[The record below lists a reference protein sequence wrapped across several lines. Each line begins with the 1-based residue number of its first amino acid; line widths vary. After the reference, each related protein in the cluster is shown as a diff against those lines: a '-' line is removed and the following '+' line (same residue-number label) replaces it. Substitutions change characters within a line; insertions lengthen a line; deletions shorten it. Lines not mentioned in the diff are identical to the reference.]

1 MGRTTSLPLGTKLV
15 LLFLSLSLVP
25 LAGVTTLTRNA
36 ATRGAGEIEATA
48 TEALEAQ
55 VFAQLASVRQTKAT
69 SIERQFEVYRDQI
82 HTFANDLMV
91 VAAAKGFSSA
101 VGDYCGEL
109 GVDEA
114 REGVLRSELDQYY
127 TNDFA
132 REYEKQN
139 GAAPRK
145 MLSALDREAIALQHA
160 YIQTNPNPLG
170 RKHDLDARS
179 DNTTYD
185 RLHARYHP
193 VLRDYLTAFELYD
206 VFICDPKTGRVVY
219 TVFKELD
226 FGTKLVG
233 GPFADTELG
242 RAFRA
247 AVESNSHDTV
257 HLTDFANYYPSYE
270 APASF
275 ISAPIHD
282 GDVLVGVAI
291 FQMPLASISAVM
303 NEREGLGES
312 GEAVLVGAD
321 FLPRSDSYRSES
333 HAVVAAFRHPESG
346 RIDHETARKAL
357 AGGAG
362 TQVAQS
368 YDGVE
373 VLSAYAPIDL
383 LGLRWAIVA
392 EISAE
397 EALAPLRRI
406 EASTAATNDAILRT
420 SIATLAAACVVV
432 TIVAVFVSRGLSRR
446 LTRIGDTL
454 SSRATS
460 AKSTAQLLSSTSR
473 SLAAS
478 ANTEAASL
486 EEVSASLEEMDSLTT
501 MNAANTDRAKQL
513 AHSSREASQAGTEA
527 MVRLRTAMGG
537 IDSSSTKMLEI
548 VRSIEGIAF
557 QTNLLALNAAVEAA
571 RAGEHGKGFAVVA
584 EEVRSLAQRAA
595 EAARQTGGL
604 IEESRERVSRGAQNT
619 KEAAD
624 ALAAITQTC
633 AQTADLIA
641 EIATAS
647 SEISQGIQQIN
658 EAVTAMDDTTQRNA
672 SGAKESAEGSE
683 ALHGQAVEL
692 DGIVDELLELVGRQR
707 EFIEEAENAARA
719 SASPSITSP
728 RTAAAKST
736 PSRARAASAAPA
748 AHDTS
753 DEF

>member
-36 ATRGAGEIEATA
+36 ATEGASEIEATA

-55 VFAQLASVRQTKAT
+55 AFAQLASVRQTKAA
-69 SIERQFEVYRDQI
+69 SIERLFGVYHDQI
-82 HTFANDLMV
+82 HTFASDLMV

-101 VGDYCGEL
+101 VGDYCGES
-109 GVDEA
+109 GIDAA
-114 REGVLRSELDQYY
+114 REEVLRNELDQYY
-127 TNDFA
+127 TNEFA
-132 REYEKQN
+132 REYEKHN
-139 GAAPRK
+139 GTAPRK
-145 MLSALDREAIALQHA
+145 VLSALDREAVALQHS
-160 YIQTNPNPLG
+160 YIQSNPNPLG
-170 RKHDLDARS
+170 RKHELDARS
-179 DNTTYD
+179 DESTYD

-193 VLRDYLTAFELYD
+193 VLRDYLTAFDLYD
-206 VFICDPKTGRVVY
+206 IFICDPQTGRVVY

-226 FGTKLVG
+226 FGTELVG
-233 GPFADTELG
+233 GPYADTELG

-247 AVESNSHDTV
+247 AADSKSRGSV

-275 ISAPIHD
+275 ISSPIYD
-282 GDVLVGVAI
+282 GSELVGVAI

-303 NEREGLGES
+303 NERDGLGES

-321 FLPRSDSYRSES
+321 FLPRSDSFRSES
-333 HAVVAAFRHPESG
+333 HAVVAAFRQPGSG

-357 AGGAG
+357 SGASG
-362 TQVAQS
+362 TQITQS

-383 LGLRWAIVA
+383 LGLRWGIVA
-392 EISAE
+392 EISTD
-397 EALAPLRRI
+397 EALAPLQRI
-406 EASTAATNDAILRT
+406 AASTAATNAAILQT
-420 SIATLAAACVVV
+420 SIATLAVASVVV

-473 SLAAS
+473 SLASS
-478 ANTEAASL
+478 ADTEAASL

-537 IDSSSTKMLEI
+537 IDASSSKMLEI

-604 IEESRERVSRGAQNT
+604 IEESRERVSRGAQST

-633 AQTADLIA
+633 AQTADLIS

-707 EFIEEAENAARA
+707 AFVEEAESAARA
-719 SASPSITSP
+719 VASAPAKSP
-728 RTAAAKST
+728 RSAAAKSPT
-736 PSRARAASAAPA
+736 SRTKPASAAPA
-748 AHDTS
+748 APGTF

>member
-1 MGRTTSLPLGTKLV
+1 
-15 LLFLSLSLVP
+15 
-25 LAGVTTLTRNA
+25 
-36 ATRGAGEIEATA
+36 
-48 TEALEAQ
+48 
-55 VFAQLASVRQTKAT
+55 
-69 SIERQFEVYRDQI
+69 
-82 HTFANDLMV
+82 
-91 VAAAKGFSSA
+91 VA
-101 VGDYCGEL
+101 V
-109 GVDEA
+109 
-114 REGVLRSELDQYY
+114 
-127 TNDFA
+127 
-132 REYEKQN
+132 
-139 GAAPRK
+139 
-145 MLSALDREAIALQHA
+145 
-160 YIQTNPNPLG
+160 
-170 RKHDLDARS
+170 
-179 DNTTYD
+179 
-185 RLHARYHP
+185 
-193 VLRDYLTAFELYD
+193 
-206 VFICDPKTGRVVY
+206 
-219 TVFKELD
+219 
-226 FGTKLVG
+226 
-233 GPFADTELG
+233 
-242 RAFRA
+242 
-247 AVESNSHDTV
+247 
-257 HLTDFANYYPSYE
+257 
-270 APASF
+270 
-275 ISAPIHD
+275 
-282 GDVLVGVAI
+282 
-291 FQMPLASISAVM
+291 FQMPLASISEVM
-303 NEREGLGES
+303 NERDGLGTS
-312 GEAVLVGAD
+312 GEAVLIGAD
-321 FLPRSDSYRSES
+321 FLPRSDSFRSED
-333 HAVVAAFRHPESG
+333 HAVVTAFRHPDSG

-357 AGGAG
+357 GGASG
-362 TQVAQS
+362 TQLTKS

-373 VLSAYAPIDL
+373 VLSAFAPIDL

-406 EASTAATNDAILRT
+406 AASTAATNAAILRT
-420 SIATLAAACVVV
+420 SIVTLAIASVVV

-460 AKSTAQLLSSTSR
+460 AKSTAELLRSTSR
-473 SLAAS
+473 NLSAS
-478 ANTEAASL
+478 ADTEAASL
-486 EEVSASLEEMDSLTT
+486 EQVSASLEEMDSLTT

-604 IEESRERVSRGAQNT
+604 IEESRERVSRGAQST

-624 ALAAITQTC
+624 ALAAISQTC

-683 ALHGQAVEL
+683 ALLGQAVEL

-707 EFIEEAENAARA
+707 DLIAEAEGA
-719 SASPSITSP
+719 S
-728 RTAAAKST
+728 RTAA
-736 PSRARAASAAPA
+736 PVN
-748 AHDTS
+748 
-753 DEF
+753 